1 MGIAADIVIIVV
13 AALIGA
19 VIAQKLRQPLILG
32 YIFAGIVVGP
42 YTAGIQITDIH
53 EIELLAEIGVALL
66 LFALGL
72 EFSLRE
78 LQPVKKIALFGTPIQ
93 ILLPISFGYA
103 LGRYFSWDVSK
114 SIWFGGADIAIQYH
128 GCPQGHDEQ
137 RIDGDPVQPGHDRYA
152 DCPGSGGGAAN
163 DHPAAA

>member
-1 MGIAADIVIIVV
+1 MDIAADIVIIVV

-32 YIFAGIVVGP
+32 YIFAGIVVGL
-42 YTAGIQITDIH
+42 YTAGIQTTDIH
-53 EIELLAEIGVALL
+53 EIDLLAEIGVALL

-72 EFSLRE
+72 AFSLRE

-93 ILLPISFGYA
+93 ILLTFSFGYA
-103 LGRYFSWDVSK
+103 LDRYFSWDVSK
-114 SIWFGGADIAIQYH
+114 SIWFGGLISLSSTMVVLKTLMSR
-128 GCPQGHDEQ
+128 GLMGTLSK
-137 RIDGDPVQPGHDRYA
+137 PGHDRYA